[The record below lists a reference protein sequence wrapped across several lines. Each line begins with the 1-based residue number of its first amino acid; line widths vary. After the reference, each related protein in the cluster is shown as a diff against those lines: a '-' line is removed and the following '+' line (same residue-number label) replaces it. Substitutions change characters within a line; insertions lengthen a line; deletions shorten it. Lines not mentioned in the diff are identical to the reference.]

1 MRKLLITACFLCSL
15 LDVYAQKPVLHGLLK
30 SNDGEALPG
39 ATVVLL
45 NESDSTMHS
54 FTISDFEGKFRLK
67 NVSKGDYVLQIT
79 FVGFASIKKGI
90 SISDATSYELGTIA
104 MTPQDEILGDVTIEA
119 ERIPIQIKDDTI
131 QYNAAA
137 FKTQPNATVEELLK
151 KLPGVEVEDDG
162 TIKAQGETVD
172 KILVDGKEFFGDDP
186 QIATKNLPADALDN
200 VQVFDRLSEMAEFTG
215 IDDGTRNKTINLS
228 LKEDKK
234 NGLFGRIKGGY
245 GNGDQ
250 YNGKANINQFTKTR
264 QLSFIAAGNNV
275 NEQNFS
281 IDDYINMAG
290 GLQNLMSGGS
300 MELTVDEGIGSALG
314 LGNGG
319 IRDVWSGGLNYNQDI
334 GSKTELGINYFY
346 NRLQN
351 NMVKTSERQNF
362 SGDDIFLSDRDL
374 VDNSIYDN
382 HSLSTRLKYAPS
394 DMQDFTFRSSLKLSN
409 QDISNIEQNA
419 SQTDDG
425 TLINETN
432 SEDLRDATA
441 FDYNGSLLYRRKFQ
455 KKGRSIAGR
464 ASLARNTLDQDA
476 RVISQSTFYEDGIP
490 VNEEINQNQIDDNI
504 KNTWGV
510 GMTFT
515 EPLWKG
521 KYLQFNYDGQNYAN
535 DSHKDFYD
543 ILMDQIDPV
552 FNELLS
558 TQFTSDFIYHKGGLR
573 FMSSTKDANLTVSL
587 QAQSST
593 LEGNSLQFT
602 EGIQRSFFNWLP
614 NLRYSYRF
622 STGNSFEFDYSTSV
636 NEPNLGQLQ
645 PVVNNTNPLRIY
657 NGNPNLKTEYRH
669 NIGMRYMLYDQF
681 SFTSL
686 FVRTN
691 LSYTEN
697 KINNATTIDESLRQI
712 VTPVNVKND
721 VLFNSS
727 ASFSTPIRPI
737 KTKVSLSY
745 NNSYNRG
752 ITPINDQENIVSRNN
767 NGFNFKLENR
777 NKKVIDLS
785 VGSRFN
791 WTSTKY
797 SLDESLNQKFL
808 TRTLFASMNIEVLK
822 KWNIGT
828 DFKEISYQGQAF
840 ANNQSFPLLTASI
853 SRSFLK
859 FDRGQLTLYAYDILG
874 QNRGINR
881 NSEFNYIEDERVN
894 VVGRYV
900 MLSFTYALSVFK
912 K

>member
-1 MRKLLITACFLCSL
+1 MRKILITACFLCSL

-90 SISDATSYELGTIA
+90 SISDATSYELGNIA

-334 GSKTELGINYFY
+334 GAKTELGINYFY
-346 NRLQN
+346 NRLEN
-351 NMVKTSERQNF
+351 NMIKTSERQNF

-419 SQTDDG
+419 SQTDEG

-441 FDYNGSLLYRRKFQ
+441 FDYNGSLLYRKKFQ

-476 RVISQSTFYEDGIP
+476 RVISQSTFYEAGIP

-535 DSHKDFYD
+535 DSHKNFYD

-552 FNELLS
+552 FNESLS

-622 STGNSFEFDYSTSV
+622 STGNSFEFDYATSV

-828 DFKEISYQGQAF
+828 DFKEISYLGQAF

>member
-250 YNGKANINQFTKTR
+250 YNGKANINQFTKSR

-290 GLQNLMSGGS
+290 GIQNLMSGGS

-476 RVISQSTFYEDGIP
+476 RVISQSTFYEAGIP

-785 VGSRFN
+785 IGSRFN